1 MIRNYVTLAIR
12 NLVKRKLYSF
22 INAFGLSSA
31 IAFGILI
38 YLYIDDEN
46 SFDQFHKNKDDIF
59 MLTNMHLDPSSHAKG
74 DDNPYRYTSSMPAMF
89 AEVLEHQA
97 PEVKHVTRFSGGHG
111 IMRYNDNIFKQ
122 QVHYVDS
129 GFFKMF
135 SFAVLQGSV
144 NRIFENPNEAVLTEK
159 VAKKYF
165 GNEDPVGK
173 LFTFHVR
180 ETKTF
185 VVAAVIQDPP
195 PNSSLDFEMLLS
207 VQNSPFFEEHCK
219 HWGLFS
225 YTTFVQLHPEASPST
240 FSIVLDGIAEK
251 YTGEEIR
258 KWRERDNIPVNVVI
272 SDFGFT
278 SLNALHLNTQI
289 KWNRSSDPSYSY
301 ILACI
306 AVLILIIAVINYI
319 ALALTSSASRRLEVG
334 IRKVAGAQKKELIY
348 QFGLE
353 SIILALLSMVI
364 GIAVAGALLPSFN
377 DFTGKTINFD
387 SVNQVELATFSL
399 GISLIIG
406 ILAGMYPAFVL
417 SWFRPVSAL
426 KGRGSSK
433 LQSGFSKPLV
443 ILQFA
448 LSGFLVISSVIMYRQ
463 MKFVTTKDLGY
474 NKDQILVV
482 PTLAPGESS
491 DRIITQF
498 RDKVSGDP
506 LVLDVTGTSVRL
518 GDASYY
524 GYKINGQNKTAC
536 AYSVDSR
543 YVPLLDLELLAGRN
557 FDERI
562 SSDSNAVIVNEALV
576 RDMQWKEPLNE
587 YLNWSEDDEGPGA
600 KVIGVI
606 KDYHFLSLENEIGP
620 MFLSMDKEKIGHLN
634 NMMVKLSASD
644 IPLALERVQKTW
656 KQLNQDRPFEY
667 SFLDEDVARQY
678 GTYTRWM
685 KIAGL
690 STVFAILIA
699 SLGLFGLAG
708 INAVNKTKEIG
719 IRKVMGAEVLNIVV
733 LLNKQ
738 YVGMSFFAFALAAPF
753 SWYVM
758 HHWIAT
764 FQFKVKIGWEIFL
777 LCMIAGVVIAMA
789 TVSYHTIRAALINP
803 AETLKYE

>member
-38 YLYIDDEN
+38 YLYIQDEN

-59 MLTNMHLDPSSHAKG
+59 MLTNMHLDPASHAKG

-89 AEVLEHQA
+89 AEVLKHEA
-97 PEVKHVTRFSGGHG
+97 PEVKHVTRFSGGQG
-111 IMRYNDNIFKQ
+111 IMRYNDNIFSQ
-122 QVHYVDS
+122 QTHYIDS
-129 GFFKMF
+129 GFFRMF
-135 SFAVLQGSV
+135 SFAVLRGSV

-159 VAKKYF
+159 IAKKYF
-165 GNEDPVGK
+165 GDEDPVGE

-195 PNSSLDFEMLLS
+195 ANSSLDFEMLLS
-207 VQNSPFFEEHCK
+207 VQNRPFFEEHRK
-219 HWGLFS
+219 HWGFFS
-225 YTTFVQLHPEASPST
+225 YTTFVQLHPKASPST
-240 FSIVLDGIAEK
+240 FSVILEGIAEK
-251 YTGEEIR
+251 YTGEETR
-258 KWRERDNIPVNVVI
+258 KWRERDNLPADVVL

-289 KWNRSSDPSYSY
+289 KWNRSSDPAYSY
-301 ILACI
+301 ILSCI

-334 IRKVAGAQKKELIY
+334 IRKVAGAQKKQLIF

-364 GIAVAGALLPSFN
+364 GIAIAGVLLPLFN
-377 DFTGKTINFD
+377 DFTGKRINFE
-387 SVNQVELATFSL
+387 SVNPAQLATFIL
-399 GISLIIG
+399 GMSVIVG
-406 ILAGMYPAFVL
+406 IFAGMYPSFFLAR
-417 SWFRPVSAL
+417 FRPVAVL

-433 LQSGFSKPLV
+433 LQAAFNKPLV

-448 LSGFLVISSVIMYRQ
+448 LSAFLVISSVIMYKQ
-463 MKFVTTKDLGY
+463 MEFVTTKDLGY
-474 NKDQILVV
+474 NKDQILVI
-482 PTLAPGESS
+482 PTLAPGEPS

-498 RDKVSGDP
+498 RNKISGNP
-506 LVLDVTGTSVRL
+506 LVLDVTGASMTF

-536 AYSVDSR
+536 VYSVDSR
-543 YVPLLDLELLAGRN
+543 YIPLLNIKLLTGRN

-562 SSDSNAVIVNEALV
+562 GSDSNAVIVNEALV

-587 YLNWSEDDEGPGA
+587 YLNWSEDAEGLGA
-600 KVIGVI
+600 KVIGVVE
-606 KDYHFLSLENEIGP
+606 DYHFLSLENEIGP

-634 NMMVKLSASD
+634 NMMVKLSAAD
-644 IPLALERVQKTW
+644 IPLALEGVQKTW
-656 KQLNQDRPFEY
+656 KQLNPDKPFDY

-678 GTYTRWM
+678 ENYTRWM

-719 IRKVMGAEVLNIVV
+719 IRKVMGAEVLNILI

-738 YVGMSFFAFALAAPF
+738 YVGMSFFAFALATPF

-758 HHWIAT
+758 HQWIAT
-764 FQFKVKIGWEIFL
+764 FQFKVRIGWEIFL
-777 LCMIAGVVIAMA
+777 ICTVAGVVIAMA

-803 AETLKYE
+803 AEILKYE